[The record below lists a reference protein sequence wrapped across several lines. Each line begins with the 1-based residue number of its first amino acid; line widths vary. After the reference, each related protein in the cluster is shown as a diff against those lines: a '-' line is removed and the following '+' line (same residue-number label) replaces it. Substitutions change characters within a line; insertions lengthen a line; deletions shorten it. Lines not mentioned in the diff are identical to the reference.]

1 MTSAIAARDDWQPAR
16 IERIEDRTP
25 TIKSIF
31 LRPAS
36 PFVHIAGQHVDVRLT
51 APDGYTAMRS
61 YSIASAPD
69 GSGVIELAIDRLK
82 NGEVSPYFHEV
93 AEIGDEIELRGPL
106 GGHFIWPGD
115 DQGPLLLI
123 GGGSGVVPLMAMI
136 RYKKLSGAGT
146 PTSLLLSSR
155 AWGETLYRDELIRI
169 AQDTDTFTF
178 VLTLTR
184 EPARRPGDFARRIDV
199 EMIEDVVGK
208 LPAAPRNIFVC
219 GSNAF
224 ADAATE
230 AVVAA
235 GLGHTIVRTERY
247 GG

>member
-1 MTSAIAARDDWQPAR
+1 MTSAIAARDDWQPAV
-16 IERIEDRTP
+16 IEKIEDRTP
-25 TIKSIF
+25 TIKSIY
-31 LRPAS
+31 LRLTSA
-36 PFVHIAGQHVDVRLT
+36 FTHIAGQHVDIRLT

-115 DQGPLLLI
+115 HQGPLLLI

-136 RYKKLSGAGT
+136 RYKHVSGAST
-146 PTSLLLSSR
+146 PSALLLSSR
-155 AWGETLYRDELIRI
+155 TWCETLYRDELIEI
-169 AQDTDTFTF
+169 EQNLDTFVF
-178 VLTLTR
+178 ALTLTR
-184 EPARRPGDFARRIDV
+184 EPPRRPGDFDRRVDV
-199 EMIEDVVGK
+199 AMVTDVVGR
-208 LPAAPRNIFVC
+208 LPNAPRNVFVC

-224 ADAATE
+224 VDAATDS
-230 AVVAA
+230 VVAA
-235 GLGHTIVRTERY
+235 GLGHAIVRTERY